1 MALFDERLRA
11 AMKEKHVTQA
21 MLCKGTEI
29 PKSAMSQYMSGKFLP
44 RQNRV
49 SRIAEVLGVDTAW
62 LMGIESANQLS
73 PRECEILCAYRND
86 EPFRNSV
93 DMLLDGRTVFRAA
106 KSDDGRIAP
115 ATEKRGAAELEKI
128 AKAPETDQD
137 F

>member
-21 MLCKGTEI
+21 MLCKETEI

-44 RQNRV
+44 KQNRAG
-49 SRIAEVLGVDTAW
+49 RIAEVLGVDTAW
-62 LMGIESANQLS
+62 LLGIDSANQLS
-73 PRECEILCAYRND
+73 PRECEIIAAYRND
-86 EPFRNSV
+86 EAFRNSV
-93 DMLLDGRTVFRAA
+93 DMLLDGRSVFRAA

-115 ATEKRGAAELEKI
+115 ANEKFSAAELEKL